1 MQEEEVTE
9 VTAPAGKDIIS
20 LNQITYHI
28 FKSLRD
34 NKKQVGLS
42 KERGLT
48 SSKEEGLPVPGGQR
62 NIFFGQ
68 NVSRIVTRQQ
78 EAGGIA
84 FHILK
89 RGGPPRPRRP
99 W

>member
-34 NKKQVGLS
+34 SKKQV
-42 KERGLT
+42 R
-48 SSKEEGLPVPGGQR
+48 LPVPGGQR

-78 EAGGIA
+78 ET
-84 FHILK
+84 K
-89 RGGPPRPRRP
+89 RRASPSPAASVTFFQ
-99 W
+99 